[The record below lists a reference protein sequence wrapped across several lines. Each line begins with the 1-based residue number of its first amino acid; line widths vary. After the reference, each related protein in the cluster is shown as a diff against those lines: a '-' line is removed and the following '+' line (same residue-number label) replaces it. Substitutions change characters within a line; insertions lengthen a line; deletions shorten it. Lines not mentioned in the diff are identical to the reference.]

1 MKKFLILLIFSITIP
16 LFTIDVFASTE
27 TFVYAPVYTEGYT
40 WNLST
45 GVYESNWFYAST
57 NKMTLQTDNIILDD
71 DVSYILYWNKYGQ
84 YLGYNSY
91 TANEQNPEKYLGSV
105 GATITP
111 PSTTKTFAVVQGIS
125 GKNTDIPDYGYSY
138 NDIVNN
144 PVYDYVFDSEP
155 LSTVFGSPL
164 MGDYQIPSIYHTDP
178 ESILTLAD
186 AFEIPDALMHVKN
199 QMYNIADHTAYFT
212 GGLYGID
219 VLELENL
226 IVNGDFSLDTNFDGI
241 ANSWN
246 CYSSSINS
254 IESNGQKLLSS
265 TGSTYMLLRQKTP
278 LTYLSTH
285 SYYGNVLIYKNTSN
299 AMDFRLMNIGGV
311 SRGYFNV
318 VTGVNSSIFTSTENI
333 EYFGIY
339 TGAVLSIEY
348 FIVDNIILL
357 DLGVSPIYTKS
368 QLDDLIAYYG
378 YFEGE
383 ALLPDASNASFID
396 GFMYYNTG
404 DHYSDTVVMDK
415 SYDSNYHQYLPSND
429 EAYFDDWLQYYFYT
443 DETGNPDF
451 EYGDYVEE
459 YLSGINPYEL
469 ETYLDYSPSVDGY
482 TPPDWLQHL
491 ILLYR
496 DAQIDPNLEHWE
508 WYNDYNVTESNFD
521 YLWQLYDDSLNEV
534 DRFEWYVEY
543 GITSDLLYN
552 SLLDLGLEMD
562 YFSEESFAT
571 FSSLSIL
578 GEYELTE
585 EVAGNIWD
593 SFDGLFD
600 GGTISGTTI
609 RSLISLVVIIALSV
623 FLLYKGANLA
633 MVLVVDVPIFLF
645 FVIAEWLP
653 TWTGIVLGMISFVL
667 FLLFVVFKSSNSS
680 V

>member
-1 MKKFLILLIFSITIP
+1 MFHILVLLVSWLTWGTVDLINTNAYSVSSSATMIEMTFDEYAHNQGVDDIT
-16 LFTIDVFASTE
+16 
-27 TFVYAPVYTEGYT
+27 
-40 WNLST
+40 
-45 GVYESNWFYAST
+45 
-57 NKMTLQTDNIILDD
+57 
-71 DVSYILYWNKYGQ
+71 
-84 YLGYNSY
+84 
-91 TANEQNPEKYLGSV
+91 
-105 GATITP
+105 
-111 PSTTKTFAVVQGIS
+111 
-125 GKNTDIPDYGYSY
+125 
-138 NDIVNN
+138 
-144 PVYDYVFDSEP
+144 
-155 LSTVFGSPL
+155 
-164 MGDYQIPSIYHTDP
+164 
-178 ESILTLAD
+178 LT
-186 AFEIPDALMHVKN
+186 
-199 QMYNIADHTAYFT
+199 
-212 GGLYGID
+212 
-219 VLELENL
+219 NL
-226 IVNGDFSLDTNFDGI
+226 IVNGDFSLDSNSDGT
-241 ANSWN
+241 ADNWTT
-246 CYSSSINS
+246 YHAINRY
-254 IESNGQKLLSS
+254 ISNGIQYSYS
-265 TGSTYMLLRQKTP
+265 DRV
-278 LTYLSTH
+278 YLISVLYQGDTIINYYYYV
-285 SYYGNVLIYKNTSN
+285 SYIGYGNVVNYTMKVGNSEYVY
-299 AMDFRLMNIGGV
+299 IGNVEGQ
-311 SRGYFNV
+311 RG
-318 VTGVNSSIFTSTENI
+318 SSIVKASRTNNGSGFEI
-333 EYFGIY
+333 
-339 TGAVLSIEY
+339 GA
-348 FIVDNIILL
+348 IVS
-357 DLGVSPIYTKS
+357 DLGNVYGIDKIISFNLGLSPIYTKS

-383 ALLPDASNASFID
+383 ALLPDVSTASFID